1 LVVVVVVVVET
12 IAMDLEIKIANA
24 APPRQFPVGT
34 ELFRQGFP
42 AEEVLLLDEGVVKLI
57 RLEDDGRQLIVG
69 LHSAGSILGAAP
81 VVANRCHPA
90 TAKTVTPCTVR
101 HIPAFAFRQLL
112 KSDPATSW
120 HVHEM
125 LSREVCE
132 QAARL
137 SELACCPSR
146 QRLESALRALVPSER
161 ADAKEV
167 KLQTPLKHRE
177 IAEMI
182 AVTPEQLSRLLK
194 EMEEDGLLR
203 REKGWLI
210 LRDIRIWGRPAATRP
225 TPIPR
230 PIGGEEAAFT
240 LTPVKHALDGPQ

>member
-1 LVVVVVVVVET
+1 MERLPGVLLS
-12 IAMDLEIKIANA
+12 AAAQA
-24 APPRQFPVGT
+24 APPRHFPAVT
-34 ELFRQGFP
+34 DLFRQSFP
-42 AEEVLLLDEGVVKLI
+42 AEEVILLEEGVVKLI

-69 LHSAGSILGAAP
+69 LHSAGSMLGAAP
-81 VVANRCHPA
+81 VVANRSHPA
-90 TAKTVTPCTVR
+90 TATTVTPCTVR

-120 HVHEM
+120 QVHEM

-137 SELACCPSR
+137 SELACCSSR
-146 QRLESALRALVPSER
+146 QRLESALQALLPSGC
-161 ADAKEV
+161 APAKEV

-177 IAEMI
+177 IAELI

-194 EMEEDGLLR
+194 GMEEDGLLR

-210 LRDIRIWGRPAATRP
+210 LRDVRMWRSA
-225 TPIPR
+225 
-230 PIGGEEAAFT
+230 EEAASR
-240 LTPVKHALDGPQ
+240 

>member
-1 LVVVVVVVVET
+1 
-12 IAMDLEIKIANA
+12 M
-24 APPRQFPVGT
+24 
-34 ELFRQGFP
+34 
-42 AEEVLLLDEGVVKLI
+42 
-57 RLEDDGRQLIVG
+57 
-69 LHSAGSILGAAP
+69 
-81 VVANRCHPA
+81 
-90 TAKTVTPCTVR
+90 VR

-120 HVHEM
+120 QVHEM
-125 LSREVCE
+125 LSHEVCE
-132 QAARL
+132 HAARL
-137 SELACCPSR
+137 SELACWSSR
-146 QRLESALRALVPSER
+146 RRLESALSALVPSER
-161 ADAKEV
+161 AHAKEV

-210 LRDIRIWGRPAATRP
+210 LRDIRIWGRPAATRQ

-230 PIGGEEAAFT
+230 PIGCKETASR
-240 LTPVKHALDGPQ
+240 